1 MCFEGKPR
9 QTPNGL
15 PAQEKLGCGEI
26 HPFHTAPP
34 LGLQRPLSPGINQEQ
49 YEETGWQVN
58 VN

>member
-15 PAQEKLGCGEI
+15 PAQEKLGRGEI

-49 YEETGWQVN
+49 Y
-58 VN
+58 